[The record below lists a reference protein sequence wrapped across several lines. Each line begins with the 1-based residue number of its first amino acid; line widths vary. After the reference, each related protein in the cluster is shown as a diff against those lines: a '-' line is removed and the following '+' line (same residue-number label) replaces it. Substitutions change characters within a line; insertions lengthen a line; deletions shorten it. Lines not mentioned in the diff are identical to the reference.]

1 MGLVGAIVLLAV
13 VVVPVAFV
21 RVAAAAG
28 MKVTGTMAARVY
40 TKTWSSGCPENV
52 EVLLA
57 ASVEG

>member
-1 MGLVGAIVLLAV
+1 M
-13 VVVPVAFV
+13 
-21 RVAAAAG
+21 
-28 MKVTGTMAARVY
+28 MVTGTMAARVY